1 MHFYIKGE
9 KIELGVNTLQDL
21 IDMGISFTDDDEDF
35 DLVLE
40 PNQYTWF
47 CMKLSDEGYNTAT
60 VYIFNGTDGDLAARD
75 CTLKTISYSIDD
87 PQDILSFGF
96 PLDMTAEELF
106 ANAGE
111 PDDIY
116 NYVSDADPS
125 YYSDTYS
132 YTQES
137 EHYYANCEFEFE
149 FVKDELNR
157 IEITYMP

>member
-1 MHFYIKGE
+1 M
-9 KIELGVNTLQDL
+9 
-21 IDMGISFTDDDEDF
+21 
-35 DLVLE
+35 
-40 PNQYTWF
+40 
-47 CMKLSDEGYNTAT
+47 
-60 VYIFNGTDGDLAARD
+60 AARD